1 MGRGEKGLVQFLL
14 LSDNPF
20 RALGTGSGLDILSLR
35 RQADNFVKRAKI
47 GLASEPALVD
57 FFGPVIAGDLPNVVR
72 SLQTD
77 TKLRTSYRLLWPL
90 SESSL
95 VCLDDPSATQDRPI
109 LLEEYLQVEFI
120 CAWILY
126 LSRKLPADAENSLQ
140 SWTDLYNCQE
150 MDSRLANLLVSEDDL
165 EEEEALAVVYQA
177 QNEVAASILRQ
188 VAFDAK
194 LQWEKGDLAK
204 GIRLLKAILDSPID
218 DELEE
223 RALEPLAELATR
235 LQSEVDMLVQ
245 EFPDWKKGDST
256 LPPREVLRLE
266 RLAETM
272 EGRHP
277 SARDWAA
284 NAHKWSDALLERVYD
299 QAIELLKGGEFKEA
313 EHVLHEALMLCKTSE
328 QINWIKSEIEAFDE
342 AIYLQVQRLR
352 QLAVSRFK
360 AGDPVTAQKI
370 TQDALVMAKSE
381 KQKAKLRQDLENL
394 DLIVKTK
401 ATGRTARATGN
412 RQAASARQGSAKPK
426 AKPEAILG
434 WGLLILVMM
443 GLATTYWPEPPS
455 SRMPNGGTGATMGTS
470 ESTWT
475 PPTRPEMPSSSS
487 ASSEVY
493 EPIEQAAERLE
504 AAPSVALEREMNR
517 LADELERLQRDV
529 KRSSERLEAE
539 RQALESLKSDIDSM
553 DPDPYSQVEI
563 DAYNALVK
571 EYERQRAKFN
581 GSVESHNA
589 QVQRE
594 KDLVRQHNDI
604 VAKLNS
610 GR

>member
-1 MGRGEKGLVQFLL
+1 MGRGEKGLVQFSL

-20 RALGTGSGLDILSLR
+20 RALCTGSGLDILSLR
-35 RQADNFVKRAKI
+35 RQADNYVKRVKI

-57 FFGPVIAGDLPNVVR
+57 FFGPVIAEDLPNVVR

-126 LSRKLPADAENSLQ
+126 LSRKQPADAENSLQ
-140 SWTDLYNCQE
+140 AWTDLYNCQE
-150 MDSRLANLLVSEDDL
+150 MDSRLANFLVSEDEL
-165 EEEEALAVVYQA
+165 EEDEALDVVYQA

-188 VAFDAK
+188 VASDAK

-204 GIRLLKAILDSPID
+204 GIGLLKAILDSPID

-223 RALEPLAELATR
+223 RALEPLAELAIR
-235 LQSEVDMLVQ
+235 LQSDVDMLVQ

-277 SARDWAA
+277 SARDWAMT
-284 NAHKWSDALLERVYD
+284 AHKWSDVLVERVHD

-328 QINWIKSEIEAFDE
+328 QKNWIKSEIEAFDE

-352 QLAVSRFK
+352 QLAVSRFQ

-370 TQDALVMAKSE
+370 TQDALTMAKSE
-381 KQKAKLRQDLENL
+381 KQKAKLRQDLEHL
-394 DLIVKTK
+394 DLIIKTK
-401 ATGRTARATGN
+401 ATGRTVRATGN
-412 RQAASARQGSAKPK
+412 RQAASAGQGSAKPK

-434 WGLLILVMM
+434 WGLLILVIM

-475 PPTRPEMPSSSS
+475 PPSKPEVPSSSR
-487 ASSEVY
+487 ATSEVY
-493 EPIEQAAERLE
+493 EPIEQEAERLE

-517 LADELERLQRDV
+517 LAGELERLQRDV

-539 RQALESLKSDIDSM
+539 RQALESLKSEIDSM

-563 DAYNALVK
+563 DAYNALVS
-571 EYERQRAKFN
+571 EYERERAKFN
-581 GSVESHNA
+581 GSVEAHND

-594 KDLVRQHNDI
+594 KELVRQHNDI

>member
-1 MGRGEKGLVQFLL
+1 MGRGEKGLVQFSL

-35 RQADNFVKRAKI
+35 RQADNYVKRAKI

-57 FFGPVIAGDLPNVVR
+57 FFGPVIAEDLPNVVR

-77 TKLRTSYRLLWPL
+77 AKLKTSYRLLWPL

-95 VCLDDPSATQDRPI
+95 VCLDDPSTTQDRPI
-109 LLEEYLQVEFI
+109 LPEEYLQVEFI

-126 LSRKLPADAENSLQ
+126 LSRKTPADAENSLQ
-140 SWTDLYNCQE
+140 AWTDLYNCQE
-150 MDSRLANLLVSEDDL
+150 MDSRLAKFLVSEDDL
-165 EEEEALAVVYQA
+165 EEDEALDVVYQA
-177 QNEVAASILRQ
+177 QNEVAASILRL

-204 GIRLLKAILDSPID
+204 GIGLLKAILDSPID

-245 EFPDWKKGDST
+245 EFPGWKKGDST
-256 LPPREVLRLE
+256 MPPREVLRLE

-277 SARDWAA
+277 SARDWATT
-284 NAHKWSDALLERVYD
+284 AHQWSDILLGEMRD
-299 QAIELLKGGEFKEA
+299 QAQSLCAEEDIEGAEA
-313 EHVLHEALMLCKTSE
+313 VLHEALALCRTVE
-328 QINWIKSEIEAFDE
+328 QREWVKFQIAAFE
-342 AIYLQVQRLR
+342 KAISIQVQRLR
-352 QLAVSRFK
+352 NLAICCFQS
-360 AGDPVTAQKI
+360 GDPLAAQKH
-370 TQDALVMAKSE
+370 T
-381 KQKAKLRQDLENL
+381 QKAFVMTRAEDQRAQLQQDLENL
-394 DLIVKTK
+394 DLIIKTR
-401 ATGRTARATGN
+401 ATGRTARVTGN
-412 RQAASARQGSAKPK
+412 REAASVRQGSAKPK

-434 WGLLILVMM
+434 WGLLILVLM

-475 PPTRPEMPSSSS
+475 PPSKPEVPSSSR
-487 ASSEVY
+487 ATSEVY
-493 EPIEQAAERLE
+493 EPIEQEAERLE

-517 LADELERLQRDV
+517 LAGELERLQRDV

-539 RQALESLKSDIDSM
+539 RQALESLKSEIDSM

-563 DAYNALVK
+563 DAYNALVS

-581 GSVESHNA
+581 GSVEAHNA

>member
-1 MGRGEKGLVQFLL
+1 MGRGEKGLVQFSL

-20 RALGTGSGLDILSLR
+20 RALCTGSGLDILSLR
-35 RQADNFVKRAKI
+35 RQADNYVKRVKI

-57 FFGPVIAGDLPNVVR
+57 FFGPVIAEDLPNVVR

-95 VCLDDPSATQDRPI
+95 VCLDDPSAMQDRPI
-109 LLEEYLQVEFI
+109 LLEECLQVEFI
-120 CAWILY
+120 CAWFLY

-140 SWTDLYNCQE
+140 AWTDLYNCQE

-165 EEEEALAVVYQA
+165 EEDEALDVVYQA

-188 VAFDAK
+188 VASDAK

-235 LQSEVDMLVQ
+235 LQSEVDILVQ
-245 EFPDWKKGDST
+245 ELPDWKKGDST
-256 LPPREVLRLE
+256 LPPREVLWLE

-277 SARDWAA
+277 SARDWTAT
-284 NAHKWSDALLERVYD
+284 AHKWSDTLLD
-299 QAIELLKGGEFKEA
+299 KMLGHAQCLFA
-313 EHVLHEALMLCKTSE
+313 EEDTAGAEIVLHEALTLCRTDE
-328 QINWIKSEIEAFDE
+328 QRGWIKNHMAAFEQAISDE
-342 AIYLQVQRLR
+342 VEQLR
-352 QLAVSRFK
+352 HLAVSLFQ
-360 AGDPVTAQKI
+360 AGDPVTARKA
-370 TQDALVMAKSE
+370 TQDALGKARSE
-381 KQKAKLRQDLENL
+381 EQKAKLRQDLENL
-394 DLIVKTK
+394 DLIIKTK

-412 RQAASARQGSAKPK
+412 KQAASARQGSAKPK

-434 WGLLILVMM
+434 WGLLILVIM

-475 PPTRPEMPSSSS
+475 PPSKPEMPSSSS
-487 ASSEVY
+487 ATSEVY
-493 EPIEQAAERLE
+493 EPIEQEAERLE
-504 AAPSVALEREMNR
+504 AAPRVALEREMNR
-517 LADELERLQRDV
+517 LAGELERLQSDV
-529 KRSSERLEAE
+529 KRSSERLEAD
-539 RQALESLKSDIDSM
+539 RQAIESLKSEIDSM
-553 DPDPYSQVEI
+553 EPDPYSQVEI
-563 DAYNALVK
+563 DAYNALVS
-571 EYERQRAKFN
+571 EYERLRAKFN
-581 GSVESHNA
+581 GSVEAHNV

-594 KDLVRQHNDI
+594 KDLVRRHNEI
-604 VAKLNS
+604 VSKLNS
-610 GR
+610 GE

>member
-1 MGRGEKGLVQFLL
+1 MGRGEKGLVQFSL

-20 RALGTGSGLDILSLR
+20 RALCTGSGLDILSLR
-35 RQADNFVKRAKI
+35 RQADNYVKRVKI

-57 FFGPVIAGDLPNVVR
+57 FFGPVIAEDLPNVVR

-95 VCLDDPSATQDRPI
+95 VCLDDPSAMQDRPI
-109 LLEEYLQVEFI
+109 LLEECLQVEFI
-120 CAWILY
+120 CAWFLY

-140 SWTDLYNCQE
+140 AWTDLYNCQE

-165 EEEEALAVVYQA
+165 EEDEALDVVYQA

-188 VAFDAK
+188 VASDAK

-235 LQSEVDMLVQ
+235 LQNEVDMLVQ

-284 NAHKWSDALLERVYD
+284 TAHKWSDALLSKMRELALTLCAEKD
-299 QAIELLKGGEFKEA
+299 IEGAEA
-313 EHVLHEALMLCKTSE
+313 VLREALTVCRTDE
-328 QINWIKSEIEAFDE
+328 QSDWVKDQISSFEE
-342 AIYLQVQRLR
+342 AISLEVQRLR
-352 QLAVSRFK
+352 NLAICCFQ
-360 AGDPVTAQKI
+360 AGNPLAAQKH
-370 TQDALVMAKSE
+370 TQKALVMTRAEDQRAQLK
-381 KQKAKLRQDLENL
+381 QDLENL
-394 DLIVKTK
+394 DLIIKTK
-401 ATGRTARATGN
+401 ATGRTARATGS
-412 RQAASARQGSAKPK
+412 RQAASAGQGSAKPK

-434 WGLLILVMM
+434 WGLLILVIM

-475 PPTRPEMPSSSS
+475 PPSKPEVPSSSR
-487 ASSEVY
+487 ATSEVY
-493 EPIEQAAERLE
+493 EPIEQEAERLE

-517 LADELERLQRDV
+517 LAGELERLQRDV

-539 RQALESLKSDIDSM
+539 RQALESLKSEIDSM

-563 DAYNALVK
+563 DAYNALVS

-581 GSVESHNA
+581 GSVEAHNA

-594 KDLVRQHNDI
+594 KNLVRQHNDI

>member
-1 MGRGEKGLVQFLL
+1 MGRGEKGLVQFSL

-20 RALGTGSGLDILSLR
+20 RALCTGSGLDILSLR
-35 RQADNFVKRAKI
+35 RQADNYVKRVKI

-57 FFGPVIAGDLPNVVR
+57 LFGPVIAEDLPNVVR
-72 SLQTD
+72 RLQTD

-95 VCLDDPSATQDRPI
+95 VCLDDPSATQARPVLI
-109 LLEEYLQVEFI
+109 EEYLQVEFI

-126 LSRKLPADAENSLQ
+126 LSRKQPADAEHSLKA
-140 SWTDLYNCQE
+140 WTDLYNCQE
-150 MDSRLANLLVSEDDL
+150 MDSRLANFLVSEDDL
-165 EEEEALAVVYQA
+165 EEDEALDVVYQA
-177 QNEVAASILRQ
+177 QNEVAASILRL
-188 VAFDAK
+188 VALDAK

-235 LQSEVDMLVQ
+235 FQSEVDMLVQ
-245 EFPDWKKGDST
+245 EFPDWQKGDST

-266 RLAETM
+266 RLAETL

-277 SARDWAA
+277 SARDWATT
-284 NAHKWSDALLERVYD
+284 AHKWSDVLVKRVHD

-328 QINWIKSEIEAFDE
+328 QKNWIKGEIEAFDE

-352 QLAVSRFK
+352 QLAVSRFQ

-370 TQDALVMAKSE
+370 TQDALALAKSE
-381 KQKAKLRQDLENL
+381 KQRTMLRQDLENL
-394 DLIVKTK
+394 DLIIKSKT
-401 ATGRTARATGN
+401 TGSTARGPGN
-412 RQAASARQGSAKPK
+412 RQTASTRQGSAKPK
-426 AKPEAILG
+426 AMPEAILG
-434 WGLLILVMM
+434 WGFLILAIM
-443 GLATTYWPEPPS
+443 GLATTFRPEPPS
-455 SRMPNGGTGATMGTS
+455 SRMLDGEAGATMGTR

-475 PPTRPEMPSSSS
+475 PPSKPEVPSSSR
-487 ASSEVY
+487 ATSEFY
-493 EPIEQAAERLE
+493 EPIDQEAERLE
-504 AAPSVALEREMNR
+504 AAPNVALEREMNR
-517 LADELERLQRDV
+517 LAGEIERLQRDV
-529 KRSSERLEAE
+529 KRSAERLEAE
-539 RQALESLKSDIDSM
+539 RQALERLKSEIDSM

-563 DAYNALVK
+563 DAYNALVS

-581 GSVESHNA
+581 GSVEVHNA
-589 QVQRE
+589 KVQRE
-594 KDLVRQHNDI
+594 KDLVLQHNDI
-604 VAKLNS
+604 VSKLNS